1 MKLVVIILA
10 YNEEINIE
18 KAVLGIPRKIRGVDQ
33 VEVLVVNDGSTDRTA
48 ELALNGGADKIVS
61 HKKNMGVGAAFMTLT
76 L

>member
-1 MKLVVIILA
+1 MKLGVIIPA
-10 YNEEINIE
+10 YNEEVNIE
-18 KAVLGIPRKIRGVDQ
+18 KVVLSIPRKIRGVDQ

-48 ELALNGGADKIVS
+48 ELALNDGADKIVS